1 MSNRIFAVV
10 TLSVA
15 LALAAVTQLIP
26 NEYFFSAAYTVL
38 LFVILATAWNILGG
52 YTGYVNFGSAAFFA
66 IGAYTTVFLYNAFR
80 APLPVGIVAGTL
92 VAGVAGLG
100 LGYLTLRLRGVFFA
114 IASLALAVVLYIFI
128 VNWDYVG
135 GARGAYV
142 LQPREVPFG
151 LPRYIHLIYAVQLV
165 MAAFALV
172 VARAIEKSTRRRMLG
187 RADAQAQDLLDHGE
201 LRADG
206 HGGNHLSLL
215 PFLHRAELGVQPVV
229 RGQQHCDAAYRRHDE
244 LDRAADRRDPAG
256 QRPAAGA
263 GDVLSRGVEP
273 AHRRRAAGALRHA
286 RPERHHGL
294 GGRLAAGKGAMMAQ
308 ALLEVRG
315 VTKRFG
321 GFTAL
326 DRVDFL
332 VHPGERVGL
341 IGPNGSGKSTLVN
354 CIAGTLRNEE
364 GSIRF
369 EGEDI
374 HGHAAYRRIRLGL
387 ARSFQIPKPFA
398 SMTVLDNL
406 CVPLLYA
413 GRRHEKLAPGRI
425 VEEAMRILGQVGLA
439 GRARAMS
446 GGLTQVDMRKL
457 ELARAMAAKP
467 KLLISDEA
475 MAGLSASE
483 VDGVAVIMIEHVMR
497 AVMKFS
503 ERIAVLVAGR
513 KIADGNPQSVVGNAE
528 VVKAYLGE

>member
-1 MSNRIFAVV
+1 
-10 TLSVA
+10 
-15 LALAAVTQLIP
+15 
-26 NEYFFSAAYTVL
+26 
-38 LFVILATAWNILGG
+38 
-52 YTGYVNFGSAAFFA
+52 
-66 IGAYTTVFLYNAFR
+66 
-80 APLPVGIVAGTL
+80 
-92 VAGVAGLG
+92 
-100 LGYLTLRLRGVFFA
+100 
-114 IASLALAVVLYIFI
+114 
-128 VNWDYVG
+128 
-135 GARGAYV
+135 
-142 LQPREVPFG
+142 
-151 LPRYIHLIYAVQLV
+151 
-165 MAAFALV
+165 
-172 VARAIEKSTRRRMLG
+172 
-187 RADAQAQDLLDHGE
+187 
-201 LRADG
+201 
-206 HGGNHLSLL
+206 
-215 PFLHRAELGVQPVV
+215 
-229 RGQQHCDAAYRRHDE
+229 
-244 LDRAADRRDPAG
+244 
-256 QRPAAGA
+256 
-263 GDVLSRGVEP
+263 
-273 AHRRRAAGALRHA
+273 
-286 RPERHHGL
+286 
-294 GGRLAAGKGAMMAQ
+294 MAQ

-326 DRVDFL
+326 DGVDFL

-354 CIAGTLRNEE
+354 CIAGTLRNED

-483 VDGVAVIMIEHVMR
+483 VDDVLALLYGLKGQGVAVIMIEHVMR

-513 KIADGNPQSVVGNAE
+513 KIADGNPQSVVGNPE

>member
-1 MSNRIFAVV
+1 M
-10 TLSVA
+10 
-15 LALAAVTQLIP
+15 
-26 NEYFFSAAYTVL
+26 
-38 LFVILATAWNILGG
+38 
-52 YTGYVNFGSAAFFA
+52 
-66 IGAYTTVFLYNAFR
+66 
-80 APLPVGIVAGTL
+80 
-92 VAGVAGLG
+92 
-100 LGYLTLRLRGVFFA
+100 
-114 IASLALAVVLYIFI
+114 
-128 VNWDYVG
+128 
-135 GARGAYV
+135 
-142 LQPREVPFG
+142 
-151 LPRYIHLIYAVQLV
+151 
-165 MAAFALV
+165 MAA
-172 VARAIEKSTRRRMLG
+172 
-187 RADAQAQDLLDHGE
+187 
-201 LRADG
+201 
-206 HGGNHLSLL
+206 
-215 PFLHRAELGVQPVV
+215 
-229 RGQQHCDAAYRRHDE
+229 
-244 LDRAADRRDPAG
+244 
-256 QRPAAGA
+256 
-263 GDVLSRGVEP
+263 
-273 AHRRRAAGALRHA
+273 
-286 RPERHHGL
+286 
-294 GGRLAAGKGAMMAQ
+294 
-308 ALLEVRG
+308 ALLEVKG

-326 DRVDFL
+326 ESVDF
-332 VHPGERVGL
+332 VVRSGERVGL

-374 HGHAAYRRIRLGL
+374 CGRAAHRRIRMGL

-413 GRRHEKLAPGRI
+413 ARRHEKLAPGRI
-425 VEEAMRILGQVGLA
+425 VEEAERILEQVGLA
-439 GRARAMS
+439 GRAHAMS

-483 VDGVAVIMIEHVMR
+483 VDDILALLFGLKEQGVAVIMIEHVMR

-513 KIADGNPQSVVGNAE
+513 KIADGDPQVVVGNAE